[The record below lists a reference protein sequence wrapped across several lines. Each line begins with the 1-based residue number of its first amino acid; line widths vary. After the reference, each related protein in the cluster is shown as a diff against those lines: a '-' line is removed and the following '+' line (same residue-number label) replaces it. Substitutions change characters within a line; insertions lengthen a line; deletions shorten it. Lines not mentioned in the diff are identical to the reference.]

1 MQKYVGVKLVE
12 AAPMTLGDYNIMRGW
27 TIPADE
33 DPNDEGYQVVYS
45 SGYVSWCPKDEFEK
59 QNKQLFKQDNR
70 ISQEDVDSWIKQLKV
85 EELEAP
91 GTGAKITVVT
101 ATLAN
106 GFSITESATCVDP
119 ENYDVDLGVLSCMER
134 IESKVWFLLGFLLAS
149 GTNGFTVKGGVR

>member
-12 AAPMTLGDYNIMRGW
+12 AAPMTWGDYNIMRGW
-27 TIPADE
+27 AIPADE

-70 ISQEDVDSWIKQLKV
+70 ISQEDVDSWIKQLKI
-85 EELEAP
+85 EEIEAP

-119 ENYDVDLGVLSCMER
+119 ENYDVALGVLSCMER

-149 GTNGFTVKGGVR
+149 GANGFTVKGV

>member
-12 AAPMTLGDYNIMRGW
+12 AAPMTRGDYNIMRGW

-33 DPNDEGYQVVYS
+33 DPNDEGYQVVHS
-45 SGYVSWCPKDEFEK
+45 SGYVTWCPKDEFEK

-70 ISQEDVDSWIKQLKV
+70 ISQKDVDSWIKQLKV

-106 GFSITESATCVDP
+106 GFSITESATCVDS
-119 ENYDVDLGVLSCMER
+119 ENYDIDLGVLSCMER
-134 IESKVWFLLGFLLAS
+134 IESKVLFLLGFLLAS
-149 GTNGFTVKGGVR
+149 GANGFTVKGGVR

>member
-12 AAPMTLGDYNIMRGW
+12 AAPMTRGDYNIMRGW

-70 ISQEDVDSWIKQLKV
+70 ISQEDVDSWIKQLKI
-85 EELEAP
+85 EEIEAP

-149 GTNGFTVKGGVR
+149 GANGFTVKGA

>member
-12 AAPMTLGDYNIMRGW
+12 AAPMTRGDYNIMRGW

-45 SGYVSWCPKDEFEK
+45 SGYVSWYPKDEFEK

-85 EELEAP
+85 EEIEAP

-149 GTNGFTVKGGVR
+149 GSNGFTVKGA

>member
-12 AAPMTLGDYNIMRGW
+12 AAPMTRGDYNIMRGW

-45 SGYVSWCPKDEFEK
+45 SGYVSWCHKDEFEK

-85 EELEAP
+85 EEIEAP

-106 GFSITESATCVDP
+106 GFSITESATWVDP
-119 ENYDVDLGVLSCMER
+119 ENYDIDLGVLSCMER

-149 GTNGFTVKGGVR
+149 GANGFTVKEA

>member
-12 AAPMTLGDYNIMRGW
+12 AAPMTRDDYNSMRGW

-59 QNKQLFKQDNR
+59 QNKQLFRQDYQ
-70 ISQEDVDSWIKQLKV
+70 ISQEDVDSWIKQIKT
-85 EELEAP
+85 EEIEAP

-106 GFSITESATCVDP
+106 GFCIT
-119 ENYDVDLGVLSCMER
+119 
-134 IESKVWFLLGFLLAS
+134 
-149 GTNGFTVKGGVR
+149 